1 MSDHERLLRNH
12 RCAPRAR
19 LLATARRSTGLLV
32 LAATLVGVAGC
43 GDDAGGG
50 GRSQPSTVEASLEAF
65 GVDIAPEPRVDDD
78 RDPLPEDYSPFGAM
92 AAIAPLDEIAL
103 VGVPLS
109 PASGFDGLVHLLEQ
123 VPDADNAFEAT
134 ILGSLPSD
142 ETPWADGRGETP
154 AQLRAATALDADG
167 DGLEEIAV
175 VSAVAGTGPV
185 ELRLVDDAE
194 AGFAAGQPFEVAD
207 AAPLDVALEAGDFD
221 GDGRGDLLL
230 ALVFADRVELCT
242 LENDGAGGFEPGM
255 GAVTVPRVS
264 PDGALDV
271 SLAAGNLD
279 YDNPWEL
286 AVVVNERFDRMGRET
301 GTSRFIVFD
310 DGARGYA
317 ELARDQPIRAD
328 GAGASRTAITAS
340 VDIGDLDGD
349 GVDEL
354 VFGGLSS
361 FPEAGCTY
369 EYVLLALD
377 DAKRELAE
385 LGDAVVERTPFGSCD
400 GGVMRTLQVG
410 AFDLDGDGAR
420 EVHANDV
427 VFDDFRASAPF
438 TEIVSLPFE
447 VVFAGSPEDGFS
459 GRVTRHDT
467 VFATGDVT
475 SDEREDLIVLS
486 QSTGDLRVWGL
497 DMIDGWTEIVRT
509 PLGDTSAT
517 EPLRPV
523 VLTPNADSDS
533 LALDYSEGA
542 YQLVFTEPVLIAVL
556 SAPPCSE
563 RLGQN
568 LDACRTSFGTAES
581 DTVET
586 EDTWTITAGAS
597 VGFSSS
603 FSAFGV
609 EVSAFEAVATVR
621 SAYSKTTSSAYTL
634 TKRVEYTTGPNED
647 GVIFTT
653 IPYDQY
659 TYTILSHPEPTL
671 VGEQIVVSLPREPV
685 EVLVDRDFYNA
696 NVVEGG
702 LRIDDA
708 VLASRPG
715 DLDSYPTVAD
725 KNILVERFDGLETR
739 QVDVGQ
745 GGGSVGVGINV
756 FEETGTTTGYGVE
769 FELEVRATVG
779 AVVAGF
785 SVGGGFDNSL
795 RISHGTESDYAG
807 TVSNMSA
814 EAFATGAYSF
824 GLFTYVYEDP
834 TTEQQFEVIRYWV
847 D

>member
-1 MSDHERLLRNH
+1 MKTGGFELPRPS
-12 RCAPRAR
+12 CGAAPLWPAAA
-19 LLATARRSTGLLV
+19 LGAC
-32 LAATLVGVAGC
+32 LAAAGIGC
-43 GDDAGGG
+43 GDDGGG
-50 GRSQPSTVEASLEAF
+50 PAAPPETVEDSLAAF
-65 GVDIAPEPRVDDD
+65 GVDLAPEPRVDDD
-78 RDPLPEDYSPFGAM
+78 QDPLPDDYSPFGSM

-103 VGVPLS
+103 IGVPLA
-109 PASGFDGLVHLLEQ
+109 PATGFDGLVHLIEQ
-123 VPDADNAFEAT
+123 TPGADNTFET
-134 ILGSLPSD
+134 SVLGSLPAED
-142 ETPWADGRGETP
+142 AGWADGAGEAP
-154 AQLRAATALDADG
+154 ARVRSAAALDLDG
-167 DGLEEIAV
+167 DGLEEVAV
-175 VSAVAGTGPV
+175 VSAVPGVGPV
-185 ELRLVDDAE
+185 ELRVIEDAE
-194 AGFAAGQPFEVAD
+194 AGFAAGQPTTVAD
-207 AAPLDVALEAGDFD
+207 AAPLDVAVAAGDFD

-230 ALVFADRVELCT
+230 ALVFEDGVELRT
-242 LENDGAGGFEPGM
+242 LENDGAGGFGPGM

-264 PDGALDV
+264 PDGVLDV
-271 SLAAGNLD
+271 ALAAGNLD

-301 GTSRFIVFD
+301 GSSRVVVFD
-310 DGARGYA
+310 DGVRGYA
-317 ELARDQPIRAD
+317 ELARDLPIRAD
-328 GAGASRTAITAS
+328 GDGASRTAITGS
-340 VDIGDLDGD
+340 VAMGDLDGD

-354 VFGGLSS
+354 VLGGLSS
-361 FPEAGCTY
+361 FPETGCTY

-377 DAKRELAE
+377 DAKRDLAE
-385 LGDAVVERTPFGSCD
+385 LGDAVVERTPFGRCD
-400 GGVMRTLQVG
+400 GGVLRTLQVG

-420 EVHANDV
+420 EVHANGV
-427 VFDDFRASAPF
+427 VFDDFRAAAPF
-438 TEIVSLPFE
+438 TEVVTLPFE
-447 VVFAGSPEDGFS
+447 AVFAGSPEEGFS
-459 GRVTRHDT
+459 GRVTRDDT

-475 SDEREDLIVLS
+475 SDERQDLIVLS

-509 PLGDTSAT
+509 PLGDTSPAT
-517 EPLRPV
+517 PRRPIL
-523 VLTPNADSDS
+523 LTPNADADS
-533 LALDYSEGA
+533 LALDYSEGE

-556 SAPPCSE
+556 SAPPCAAG
-563 RLGQN
+563 LGQN

-586 EDTWTITAGAS
+586 EDTWTITAGVS
-597 VGFSSS
+597 VGFSTS

-609 EVSAFEAVATVR
+609 EVSAFEAVASVKG
-621 SAYSKTTSSAYTL
+621 AYAKTTSEAYTL

-659 TYTILSHPEPTL
+659 TYTILSHPEPAL

-685 EVLVDRDFYNA
+685 EILVDRDFYNA

-702 LRIDDA
+702 VRVDDA
-708 VLASRPG
+708 VLGSRPG

-725 KNILVERFDGLETR
+725 KNGLVERFDGLETR

-756 FEETGTTTGYGVE
+756 FEETGTTTAYGVE
-769 FELEVRATVG
+769 FELEVRATIG

-785 SVGGGFDNSL
+785 SVGGGLENSL
-795 RISHGTESDYAG
+795 RISHGVESDYAG

-814 EAFATGAYSF
+814 GAFATEAYAF

-834 TTEQQFEVIRYWV
+834 ATAQQFEVISYWV